1 MSKLD
6 LVRRL
11 RSTRARAALSLGV
24 VLAIG
29 ATGTFASWSDSATVT
44 GTTITTGSLDLK
56 LNIGGLDLDAIT
68 NYNDLDLAG
77 MVPGNSVAA
86 IITVKNLGSVPFK
99 WRLDSTA
106 TNLPITKDLAAALTY
121 SLFTTTASAV
131 NGTGAAK
138 TCPGT
143 AITGGSGAGLNGTL
157 LSAANGRTLSNLVG
171 SNADKICIQ
180 ISLPTGASTLLQG
193 AQTDVTLNFT
203 GDQLP

>member
-6 LVRRL
+6 LARRL
-11 RSTRARAALSLGV
+11 RSTRARAGLSLGV

-29 ATGTFASWSDSATVT
+29 MTGTFASWSDSASIT
-44 GTTITTGSLDLK
+44 GTTIVAGSLDLK
-56 LNIGGLDLDAIT
+56 LNIGASDVDSVTG
-68 NYNDLDLAG
+68 YNDLDLTG

-86 IITVKNLGSVPFK
+86 ILTVKNAGTVPFK

-106 TNLPITKDLAAALTY
+106 TNTPVGKDLAAALTY
-121 SLFTTTASAV
+121 SLFSTTASAV
-131 NGTGAAK
+131 NGSGAAK

-143 AITGGSGAGLNGTL
+143 AITGGSGTGLNSAL
-157 LSAANGRTLSNLVG
+157 LSAANARTLSNVAG

-180 ISLPTGASTLLQG
+180 ISLPAGASTTLQS
-193 AQTDVTLNFT
+193 AQTDVVLNFT